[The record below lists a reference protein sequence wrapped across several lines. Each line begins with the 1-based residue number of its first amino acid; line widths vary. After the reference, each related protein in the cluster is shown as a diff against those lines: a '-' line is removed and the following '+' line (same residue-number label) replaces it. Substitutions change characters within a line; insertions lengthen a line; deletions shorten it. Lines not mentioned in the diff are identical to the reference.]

1 MDTQQTSADPCSVF
15 MNLTGA
21 WALGTFGFISLVMI
35 PLPFLLYKFGPS
47 LRAKSRYSQGG
58 MSVMETEL
66 MGNREKAASM
76 HETV

>member
-1 MDTQQTSADPCSVF
+1 

-21 WALGTFGFISLVMI
+21 WALGTLGFISLVMI

-47 LRAKSRYSQGG
+47 LRAKSKYSQGG

-66 MGNREKAASM
+66 MGNHDRATPM
-76 HETV
+76 RETV